1 MLSKLKYQCAE
12 CGAPISMIPSRDTT
26 VAEVPLRSC
35 DHLNAAIAAML
46 SATATGESK
55 VAA

>member
-1 MLSKLKYQCAE
+1 
-12 CGAPISMIPSRDTT
+12 MIPSRDATIPE
-26 VAEVPLRSC
+26 ALLRSC
-35 DHLNAAIAAML
+35 DHLNAAIAAMM